1 MVIEDPLFAGVLAP
15 EGSSEVPRETVD
27 LDQPYRGKLGFG
39 RWGRYRRP
47 HPVTGEIREYTRCST
62 VADAVQSN
70 FALDRWQR
78 GRLIYGLVRRMD
90 LVELAQGYDLDD
102 MESFESI
109 SERAQE
115 FAGVHEKAD
124 KGSALHRFAEI
135 IDGGH
140 ELPKV
145 ISTVNREDVAAY
157 RSALIE
163 NGLLVRPDLME
174 RVIYVEAL
182 NVCGRL
188 DRVYEIQ
195 ATDGRRIYVVGDLK
209 TSQHNP
215 IKFSAV
221 GVAVQLSIYSRADYF
236 EIGNG
241 SGRWERP
248 PVQIDQNL
256 GLILH
261 FPSGSG
267 QAEVYEVDLELGW
280 ELAGMAVRIREL
292 NSARG
297 RSRLI
302 RPYRPR

>member
-62 VADAVQSN
+62 VADAVQSS

-195 ATDGRRIYVVGDLK
+195 TTDGRRIYVVGDLK

-215 IKFSAV
+215 IKYSAV

-236 EIGNG
+236 EVGNG
-241 SGRWERP
+241 SGTWERP
-248 PVQIDQNL
+248 PVPIDQDL
-256 GLILH
+256 GLIVH

-267 QAEVYEVDLELGW
+267 HAEIYEVDLQLGW

-292 NSARG
+292 NSSRG
-297 RSRLI
+297 RSKLI

>member
-1 MVIEDPLFAGVLAP
+1 VVIEDPLFAGVLAP